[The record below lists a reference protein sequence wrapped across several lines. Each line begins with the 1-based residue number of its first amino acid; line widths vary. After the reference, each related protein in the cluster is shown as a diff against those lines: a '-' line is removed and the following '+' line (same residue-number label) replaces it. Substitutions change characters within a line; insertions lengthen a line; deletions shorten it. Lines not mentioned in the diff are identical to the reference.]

1 MTKEQETFVK
11 ELKNNVA
18 FQLSLSSK
26 ELFHSNFLAW
36 LAEDDATRG
45 VFNELLH
52 TCFGVDW
59 DFNPNTMM
67 VKREYKN
74 FDLCICQKV
83 KDEKTGDGAE
93 EYVPGVV
100 LFLLEN
106 KFKSL
111 PYEEQLI
118 KYQEHI
124 SELNKG
130 TDVQTNYILL
140 SLTENF
146 TGNGNW
152 KFVSYSQYIEA
163 LSKASENLQ
172 ANSCYHELIVKY
184 CDFIRLFSNHI
195 KKCLK
200 EEICDKDTI
209 LSTAQWSSLINHQEF
224 YDIRCYDIWQ
234 KIVMQYCA
242 YILAKMVKA
251 EFGEDKEVIMAHSDR
266 DIWQKNGTEN
276 KGKFF
281 TMVNFF
287 HGEALLEL
295 KYLIP
300 EKGILVLQQ
309 QGNTPLRIGVLA
321 MNKDHGISASL
332 KKKDLQKWE
341 NHVNQHIAKCGL
353 KGLITLKE
361 ENVDEKKVFKSY
373 GSFYYCNLKGEVT
386 PILQTLQDMVDE
398 MKKLVAEL

>member
-1 MTKEQETFVK
+1 MNQEQEAFVK

-36 LAEDDATRG
+36 LAEDDATRD

-59 DFNPNTMM
+59 DFDPDTLM

-74 FDLCICQKV
+74 FDLCICEKIKNPNVEKV
-83 KDEKTGDGAE
+83 KLGTEE
-93 EYVPGVV
+93 EYMPGRI
-100 LFLLEN
+100 LFVLEN
-106 KFKSL
+106 KFKSI

-118 KYQEHI
+118 KYQKHI

-130 TDVQTNYILL
+130 TDTQTNYILL
-140 SLTENF
+140 CLTESF

-152 KFVSYSQYIEA
+152 KFVTYSQYIEA
-163 LSKASENLQ
+163 LSKANKKLQ
-172 ANSCYHELIVKY
+172 ANSCYHELIEKY
-184 CDFIRLFSNHI
+184 CNFIKLFSEHI

-209 LSTAQWSSLINHQEF
+209 LPTAQWSSLIDHQEF
-224 YDIRCYDIWQ
+224 YAIRCYDVWQ
-234 KIVMQYCA
+234 KIVMQHCA
-242 YILAKMVKA
+242 CIFAKMVKK
-251 EFGEDKEVIMAHSDR
+251 EFGKNTEVIMAHSDR
-266 DIWQKNGTEN
+266 DIWQKYGTEN

-295 KYLIP
+295 K
-300 EKGILVLQQ
+300 G
-309 QGNTPLRIGVLA
+309 
-321 MNKDHGISASL
+321 S
-332 KKKDLQKWE
+332 
-341 NHVNQHIAKCGL
+341 
-353 KGLITLKE
+353 TL
-361 ENVDEKKVFKSY
+361 
-373 GSFYYCNLKGEVT
+373 
-386 PILQTLQDMVDE
+386 
-398 MKKLVAEL
+398 

>member
-1 MTKEQETFVK
+1 MTKEQDEFVK

-59 DFNPNTMM
+59 DFNPDTMM

-74 FDLCICQKV
+74 FDLCICQRV
-83 KDEKTGDGAE
+83 KNAKREDCAE
-93 EYVPGVV
+93 EYVPGAI
-100 LFLLEN
+100 LFVLEN
-106 KFKSL
+106 KFKSI
-111 PYEEQLI
+111 PYEEQLV

-124 SELNKG
+124 SELNKE
-130 TDVQTNYILL
+130 TDVHTNYVLL

-146 TGNGNW
+146 TANGNW
-152 KFVSYSQYIEA
+152 KFVTYSQYIEA
-163 LSKASENLQ
+163 LSKANEKLQ

-184 CDFIRLFSNHI
+184 CSFIKLFSDHI

-209 LSTAQWSSLINHQEF
+209 LPTAEWSSLINHQEF
-224 YDIRCYDIWQ
+224 YDIRCYDVWQ
-234 KIVMQYCA
+234 KIVMQHCA
-242 YILAKMVKA
+242 NILTKMVKA
-251 EFGEDKEVIMAHSDR
+251 EFGEDKEVIMAHSDK
-266 DIWQKNGTEN
+266 DIWQKDGTEN
-276 KGKFF
+276 QGKFF

-295 KYLIP
+295 KYLISG
-300 EKGILVLQQ
+300 KGILVLQQ

-321 MNKDHGISASL
+321 MNKDHGINASL

-341 NHVNQHIAKCGL
+341 DHVNKHIAECGL
-353 KGLITLKE
+353 KDSIVLKE
-361 ENVDEKKVFKSY
+361 ENVKEKKVFKSY
-373 GSFYYCNLKGEVT
+373 GSFYYCDLKGEVT
-386 PILQTLQDMVDE
+386 PILQTLQDMVTE
-398 MKKLVAEL
+398 MKKIVAAL

>member
-36 LAEDDATRG
+36 LAEDEKTRG

-59 DFNPNTMM
+59 DFNPDTIM

-93 EYVPGVV
+93 KYIPGAV
-100 LFLLEN
+100 LFVLEN
-106 KFKSL
+106 KFKSI
-111 PYEEQLI
+111 PYKEQLI

-163 LSKASENLQ
+163 LSKANEKLQ

-184 CDFIRLFSNHI
+184 CEFIRLFSDHI
-195 KKCLK
+195 KTCMK

-209 LSTAQWSSLINHQEF
+209 LPTATWSSLINHQEF

-242 YILAKMVKA
+242 YILAKMVKK
-251 EFGEDKEVIMAHSDR
+251 ELGKDKEVIMAHSDR

>member
-321 MNKDHGISASL
+321 MNKDHGISASQ
-332 KKKDLQKWE
+332 KKSNLQKWE
-341 NHVNQHIAKCGL
+341 DQVNKHIAECGL
-353 KGLITLKE
+353 EDFIILKE
-361 ENVDEKKVFKSY
+361 ENVKEKKVFKSY
-373 GSFYYCNLKGEVT
+373 GSFYYCDLKDEVT
-386 PILQTLQDMVDE
+386 PILQTLQDMADE
-398 MKKLVAEL
+398 MKEIVKVL